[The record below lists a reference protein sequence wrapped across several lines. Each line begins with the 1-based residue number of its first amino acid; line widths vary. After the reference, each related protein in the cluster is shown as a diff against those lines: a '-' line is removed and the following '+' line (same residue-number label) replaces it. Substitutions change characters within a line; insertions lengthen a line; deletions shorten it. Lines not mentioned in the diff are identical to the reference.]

1 MYKPVDELARALIN
15 FKPGYIFSQ
24 NYKPNEL
31 VRTHCST
38 LVCVLK
44 GSTRIVYPGPSFR
57 MRRL

>member
-31 VRTHCST
+31 VNNT
-38 LVCVLK
+38 LFYVGVCA
-44 GSTRIVYPGPSFR
+44 
-57 MRRL
+57 